1 VKSGRVRLKRR
12 LGIVGSGRGANG
24 LDLDADELRPLAIA
38 AADWQRRRTAWA
50 AFYFSCGG
58 YPAGCGGASWYQPP
72 GPSSRRVKIGE
83 SVMGNRTGAD
93 LVGRDQVVAIHPR
106 ALGARVRVI
115 AELWRRGE
123 VQGPA
128 EGALVGLRYEFGS
141 GARLDAK
148 REGAKVW
155 RAGGAH
161 VYLEPSEDTFVVA
174 LLETVRTSRRGK
186 RP

>member
-1 VKSGRVRLKRR
+1 LKRR

-24 LDLDADELRPLAIA
+24 LDLDVDELRALAIA
-38 AADWQRRRTAWA
+38 AADWQRRRKAWA

-58 YPAGCGGASWYQPP
+58 YPPGYGGASWHQPP
-72 GPSSRRVKIGE
+72 GPSSQRVKIGE

-93 LVGRDQVVAIHPR
+93 LVGRDQVAAIRPR
-106 ALGARVRVI
+106 TIGARVRVI

-123 VQGPA
+123 VHGPA
-128 EGALVGLRYEFGS
+128 EGSLVGLRYEA
-141 GARLDAK
+141 GAGVRFDAR

-155 RAGGAH
+155 RTGGAH
-161 VYLEPSEDTFVVA
+161 VYLEPSEDTFVEA
-174 LLETVRTSRRGK
+174 LLDAVRTARGSK